1 MAPDVVRVAR
11 EALYL
16 AILVSAP
23 SLAAAL
29 GVGLV
34 VGVVQTVTQL
44 QESTLSFVPKMAAV
58 LLVLAVLGPWM
69 GSELVRFTTV
79 LWSSIPAR

>member
-1 MAPDVVRVAR
+1 MRVAR

-23 SLAAAL
+23 ALLAA
-29 GVGLV
+29 VV
-34 VGVVQTVTQL
+34 VGVAVGVLQTVTQL

-58 LLVLAVLGPWM
+58 LLVLALLGPWM
-69 GSELVRFTTV
+69 GSEIVRFTTV
-79 LWSSIPAR
+79 LWSTIPSH

>member
-1 MAPDVVRVAR
+1 MIPDVARVAR

-23 SLAAAL
+23 ALLAAL
-29 GVGLV
+29 VVGLV

-79 LWSSIPAR
+79 LWSSIPIR

>member
-1 MAPDVVRVAR
+1 MRVAR

-23 SLAAAL
+23 ALIAAVL
-29 GVGLV
+29 VGVV
-34 VGVVQTVTQL
+34 VGIVQTVTQL

-69 GSELVRFTTV
+69 ASEIVRFTTV
-79 LWSSIPAR
+79 LWSSLPSG

>member
-1 MAPDVVRVAR
+1 MRVAR

-23 SLAAAL
+23 ALVAAVV
-29 GVGLV
+29 VGLV

-69 GSELVRFTTV
+69 AGEIVRFTTV
-79 LWSSIPAR
+79 LWSSLPTG

>member
-1 MAPDVVRVAR
+1 MLTDTVRVAR

-23 SLAAAL
+23 ALLAAVV
-29 GVGLV
+29 VGLA
-34 VGVVQTVTQL
+34 VGVFQTVTQL
-44 QESTLSFVPKMAAV
+44 QEQTLSYVPKMAAV

-69 GSELVRFTTV
+69 ASELVRFTTV
-79 LWSSIPAR
+79 VWASIPQR